1 MKIVSRLMN
10 DIDGIYWFPI
20 IALIIFVT
28 FFLAIL
34 VHTWFIKKEK
44 ADEMARLPLDD
55 DDIEEEDKGKD
66 DSNND
71 HNS

>member
-1 MKIVSRLMN
+1 MRIVSRLLN

-20 IALIIFVT
+20 IALLLFVALFT
-28 FFLAIL
+28 AIL
-34 VHTWFIKKEK
+34 LHTWFIKKDK

-55 DDIEEEDKGKD
+55 DEEQEVD
-66 DSNND
+66 DDESNND

>member
-1 MKIVSRLMN
+1 MRIVSRLLN

-20 IALIIFVT
+20 IALVLFVVLFT
-28 FFLAIL
+28 GIL
-34 VHTWFIKKEK
+34 LHTWYIKKDK

-55 DDIEEEDKGKD
+55 DEAQEVD
-66 DSNND
+66 DDESNSD